1 MRSPEQHHD
10 AAPTGQ
16 TRAANRRVSIV
27 VAAVLLFTTVVG
39 VAITRTRHEADARN
53 ADLQRVNHTLDEER
67 VAVAAAA
74 QRRRDAEAVLG
85 RVLDR
90 LEHERSDRSDVRSLY
105 EVISAQLKAKLDE
118 LETTSENL
126 ELRARQLDQLN
137 QCLTG
142 VAAAMKLAA
151 YDADS
156 RVLETLD
163 AVADV
168 CASARGLTTKGAG

>member
-1 MRSPEQHHD
+1 MRSPEQRRD
-10 AAPTGQ
+10 AAPSDEPRPGS
-16 TRAANRRVSIV
+16 RRVVLAAS
-27 VAAVLLFTTVVG
+27 AVLLASALVG
-39 VAITRTRHEADARN
+39 AAIVQTQHDYDGVS
-53 ADLQRVNHTLDEER
+53 ADLQRVNQSLDEER
-67 VAVAAAA
+67 GAVGEAA
-74 QRRRDAEAVLG
+74 QRRRDAEAVLA

-105 EVISAQLKAKLDE
+105 EVISAQLEEKLDE
-118 LETTSENL
+118 LESTSGNL

-137 QCLTG
+137 QCLSG

-156 RVLETLD
+156 RVIESLE

-168 CASARGLTTKGAG
+168 CASARGLTAKDAA